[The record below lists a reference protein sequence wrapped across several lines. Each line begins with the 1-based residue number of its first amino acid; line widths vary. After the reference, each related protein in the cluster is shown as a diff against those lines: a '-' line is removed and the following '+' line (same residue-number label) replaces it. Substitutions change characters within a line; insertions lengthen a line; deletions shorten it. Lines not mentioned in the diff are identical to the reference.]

1 MAGNTQKM
9 IDRVVE
15 YRGLPH
21 LKKGQR
27 CEVNGKQGKVW
38 GGNSAANLNVL
49 FDGEKRPM
57 NCHPNFRMTIFND
70 SGEVIHASDDT

>member
-1 MAGNTQKM
+1 MTGNTQKM

-15 YRGLPH
+15 CRGLPH

-27 CEVNGKQGKVW
+27 CEVDGEQGKVW

-49 FDGEKRPM
+49 FDGEKRPA
-57 NCHPNFRMTIFND
+57 NCHPNFRMKIFND
-70 SGEVIHASDDT
+70 SGEVIYASDDA